1 MNFGAIIHALLHVI
15 KCNYKQLR
23 RIAFVAGSDSVHLQH
38 IIQSLIKGTAGD
50 KANWPKTVA
59 QEQGNHSHSICRSAE
74 QPKTWFRAEE
84 SH

>member
-50 KANWPKTVA
+50 KAN
-59 QEQGNHSHSICRSAE
+59 
-74 QPKTWFRAEE
+74 
-84 SH
+84 